1 MYLSHTNKK
10 APAETIVPTG
20 AFINKKTPVEEDFNR
35 SYQLYGIAFG
45 ELHRRKV
52 YNYKLNILCTL
63 LFVNQNLSFDFPA
76 KSFMLIFHDNLYNSS
91 PQRALREKMSVG
103 ING

>member
-10 APAETIVPTG
+10 APVETIASTG

-35 SYQLYGIAFG
+35 SYQLYGIALG
-45 ELHRRKV
+45 ELHRRKI

-63 LFVNQNLSFDFPA
+63 FFVNQFFEDVKLLKTLPRYRIYLQSF
-76 KSFMLIFHDNLYNSS
+76 L
-91 PQRALREKMSVG
+91 
-103 ING
+103 